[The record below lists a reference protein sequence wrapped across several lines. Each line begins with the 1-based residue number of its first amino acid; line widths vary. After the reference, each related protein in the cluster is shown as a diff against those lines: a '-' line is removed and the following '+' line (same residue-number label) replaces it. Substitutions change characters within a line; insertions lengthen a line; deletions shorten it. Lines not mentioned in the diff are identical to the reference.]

1 MYCFVPETF
10 DTMNSLESREY
21 ARAEESDSIVAD
33 ALRPADRLPIS
44 VIVLTYNEEA
54 NIGPCLDTIVG
65 WANEVFVVD
74 SDSTDRT
81 VEIATGYQAKIFQH
95 PFETYSRKRNWAQ
108 ANLPI
113 ANEWICH
120 IDADERV
127 SPAMVAK
134 LRQCFGDTSLDQRI
148 NGLVV
153 RRLIVFEGREI
164 KHGGIYPSYTCRI
177 FKRQFGH
184 CEDREYDQHFLVDGD
199 TLRFEVDLLE
209 MTATSLF
216 LWTARHN
223 QWAQLEARQLVS
235 GSREQQPRSVQP
247 RLTGT
252 PIERRRWLRYR
263 LYGNSPPFFR
273 AFLYFI
279 ARYLFR
285 GGFLDGIPG
294 LIYHVLHGF
303 WFRFYVDACCYELR
317 KREEREVSQK
327 LANKSTQQQKQGRPL
342 MRME

>member
-1 MYCFVPETF
+1 ML
-10 DTMNSLESREY
+10 NKQ
-21 ARAEESDSIVAD
+21 
-33 ALRPADRLPIS
+33 LPIS

-65 WANEVFVVD
+65 WAHEVFVVD

-81 VEIATGYQAKIFQH
+81 VEIATKYNAKIFQH

-113 ANEWICH
+113 AKEWVCH

-127 SPAMVAK
+127 SPAMVAE
-134 LRQCFGDTSLDQRI
+134 LRKFFGSAPRHERI
-148 NGLVV
+148 RGLVV
-153 RRLIVFEGREI
+153 RRLIVFGGKHI

-177 FKRQFGH
+177 FKRQFGR
-184 CEDREYDQHFLVDGD
+184 CEDREYDQHFLVDGE
-199 TLRFEVDLLE
+199 TLTLEVDLLE
-209 MTATSLF
+209 ITATSLF

-235 GSREQQPRSVQP
+235 GSRERQPCSVHP
-247 RLTGT
+247 NLFGT

-263 LYGNSPPFFR
+263 LYGNSPPFLR

-285 GGFLDGIPG
+285 GGFLDGVPG

-303 WFRFYVDACCYELR
+303 WFRFYVDACCYEQR
-317 KREEREVSQK
+317 KGHQLELTPDFVTK
-327 LANKSTQQQKQGRPL
+327 PAQQQKQRSPSFA
-342 MRME
+342 RNK